1 MESSKALKVLNPKSV
16 WLPVILGLGLVAFM
30 AYRDNQ
36 FTAESFALFSDFRLP
51 FILIAFFVICIKDGL
66 NGLRVNLISHSNIDF
81 FPALRIVLLWE
92 FAIAVTPPLVGAA
105 AVLVF
110 IIFKEG
116 QTFGKALAYTLLL
129 AILDNLFFL
138 TASPLA
144 LWLSNGEVLP
154 MNTTDSSFLEKG
166 MTGVFWYS
174 YTTIVLFTFF
184 MLSALLFFPKTV
196 RKLLSSLMKGKL
208 LNRWESV
215 VMKQSDEMVLA
226 SQVLKGQSLMYWAK
240 LLFITYLIWIFK
252 FVLVNVWVSGFIG
265 FDWSNQALMIGRH
278 LTMWIVMLV
287 SPSPGNAGTAEI
299 IFPLFFEEYA
309 GRYSF
314 LSSILWRLSTYYPYL
329 IVGVL
334 LIPKWWKK

>member
-1 MESSKALKVLNPKSV
+1 MEQSKALKVLNPKSV
-16 WLPVILGLGLVAFM
+16 WIPVVLGLGLVAFL
-30 AYRDNQ
+30 AYRDDQ
-36 FTAESFALFSDFRLP
+36 FSAESFALFSDFRLP
-51 FILIAFFVICIKDGL
+51 FIFAALIVISIKDGL
-66 NGLRVNLISHSNIDF
+66 NGLRVRWISHAEIEF
-81 FPALRIVLLWE
+81 LPALRIVLLWE
-92 FAIAVTPPLVGAA
+92 FAIAVTPPLIGAA

-138 TASPLA
+138 TASPIA

-154 MNTTDSSFLEKG
+154 MNTSDSSFLEKG
-166 MTGVFWYS
+166 MSGVFWYS
-174 YTTIVLFTFF
+174 YTTIVFFTFF
-184 MLSALLFFPKTV
+184 MLSALLFFPTTV
-196 RKLLSSLMKGKL
+196 RKLLAALMKWRFLK
-208 LNRWESV
+208 RWETA
-215 VMKQSDEMVLA
+215 VMKQSDELVLA
-226 SQVLKGQSLMYWAK
+226 SQVLKGQSLMYWVK

-252 FVLVNVWVSGFIG
+252 FALVNVWVSGFIG
-265 FDWSNQALMIGRH
+265 FNWANQALMIGRH

-299 IFPLFFEEYA
+299 IFPLFYEEFA